1 MVREEG
7 GPLLEEAPR
16 LLELGVDKGGLNIN
30 QSYVVEKT
38 SAIMGSFVEES
49 SLEYDRGGIM
59 QMQRARFPNPANPR
73 HKPYP
78 LLPSLL
84 PHLGTR
90 KQFGLWRP
98 R

>member
-38 SAIMGSFVEES
+38 SAIMGPIELCRGVE
-49 SLEYDRGGIM
+49 
-59 QMQRARFPNPANPR
+59 PR
-73 HKPYP
+73 V
-78 LLPSLL
+78 
-84 PHLGTR
+84 
-90 KQFGLWRP
+90 
-98 R
+98 